1 MNYNKT
7 LVVGDQK
14 YKVYITK
21 NEKEIEKGLMYVTKL
36 DFDGG
41 MLLSYEKPDNYGIWM
56 KNVCMPLDIVWIDEE
71 NTVIEKKTL
80 QMNIEDPQSTI
91 TYIDKNSK
99 YILEVNAN
107 TFNGEI
113 GDKVSFDE
121 VSE

>member
-1 MNYNKT
+1 MKYNKVLT
-7 LVVGDQK
+7 IGEQK
-14 YKVYITK
+14 YKVYMTWDD
-21 NEKEIEKGLMYVTKL
+21 KEIEKGLMYMTKL
-36 DFDGG
+36 DSDGG

-71 NTVIEKKTL
+71 NTIIEKKTL

-107 TFNGEI
+107 TFNGKI

>member
-1 MNYNKT
+1 MKYNKVLT
-7 LVVGDQK
+7 IGEQK
-14 YKVYITK
+14 YKVYMTWDD
-21 NEKEIEKGLMYVTKL
+21 KEIEKGLMYMTEL
-36 DFDGG
+36 DSDGG
-41 MLLSYEKPDNYGIWM
+41 MLLSYDKADNYGIWM
-56 KNVCMPLDIVWIDEE
+56 KNVCMPLDIIWIDEE
-71 NTVIEKKTL
+71 NIVIDKKTL